1 MTFALTISP
10 SDLLL
15 LLPEILLTLWL
26 CLILIIDFS
35 FPRLRNEQLAFFSIA
50 GLAATLGCLAWFD
63 IADITGSLFG
73 NMFVLDGMALFFKMF
88 IVGSTILVVLSSID
102 FIHRFKFF
110 RGEFYFLVVMSA
122 LGMMFMASANDLLSV
137 FVALEFSTLGLYVLV
152 SYLREDMASNEAGVK
167 FFILGIFAAALLAY
181 GISLVYG
188 ETGKLVFSD
197 MTSAQATPG
206 LAIGFLLIFAALGFK
221 IGAVPFHSWIPD
233 TYHGSPTPVTAFLS
247 IAPKGA
253 AFAIL
258 LRMFFV
264 SLATFKPVWILLLVA
279 TSILSMTYGNIVAIA
294 QKNMKRLLAYSGI
307 AQIGNVLIGL
317 ATGTKM
323 GSDAMLFYLLTYLFA
338 NLGAFAVVIAVSEA
352 IGSDEINDYSGLGRR
367 SPFLAFSM
375 LIFLLSLAGVPPLAG
390 FIGKLYIF
398 VAAVK
403 EGLYLL
409 ITVGLINVVIS
420 MYYYL
425 IVVKKMYVTE
435 PHDRSPL
442 KVSGSIKAVVYVCLA
457 GTLAIGIYPQP
468 VTDWVVSAIMM
479 FSQLADPTASL
490 PVPPAVVP
498 FGG

>member
-1 MTFALTISP
+1 MSFSLTMSA
-10 SDLLL
+10 SDVLL
-15 LLPEILLTLWL
+15 LLPEILLTSWI
-26 CLILIIDFS
+26 CVILIIDFS
-35 FPRLRNEQLAFFSIA
+35 FPRLPNEQLAYFTIA
-50 GLAATLGCLAWFD
+50 GLIAILGCLAWFD
-63 IADITGSLFG
+63 ITEITGTLFA
-73 NMFVLDGMALFFKMF
+73 NMFALDRMALFFKMF
-88 IVGSTILVVLSSID
+88 IVGSTILVILASID
-102 FIHRFKFF
+102 YIHRFKFF
-110 RGEFYFLVVMSA
+110 RGEYYFLVMMSA

-137 FVALEFSTLGLYVLV
+137 FVALEFSTIGFYVLV
-152 SYLREDMASNEAGVK
+152 AYLREDMASNEAGIK

-197 MTSAQATPG
+197 MKEAQATPG

-221 IGAVPFHSWIPD
+221 VGAVPFHSWIPD

-258 LRMFFV
+258 LRMFLV
-264 SLATFKPVWILLLVA
+264 ALATFKPVWTLLLVA
-279 TSILSMTYGNIVAIA
+279 VSILSMTYGNIVAIA
-294 QKNMKRLLAYSGI
+294 QKNVKRLLAYSGI

-323 GSDAMLFYLLTYLFA
+323 GSDALMFYLLTYLFA
-338 NLGAFAVVIAVSEA
+338 NLGAFAIVIAVSEA
-352 IGSDEINDYSGLGRR
+352 IGSEEIEDYSGLGRR

-409 ITVGLINVVIS
+409 IAVGLINVVIS

-425 IVVKKMYVTE
+425 IVAKKMYISE

-442 KVSGSIKAVVYVCLA
+442 KVSGPIKTVVYVCLI
-457 GTLAIGIYPQP
+457 GTLAIGVYPQP
-468 VTDWVVSAIMM
+468 VADWVVSAILM
-479 FSQLADPTASL
+479 FSGMADPTASL
-490 PVPPAVVP
+490 FTPSPIIP